1 MNAEIKDRIAAINS
15 GIIPEGYKKTKVGIV
30 PVEWEVEQIG
40 KYLVEYKEKSTENN
54 QYPVLT
60 SSRKGLMLQT
70 DYFKD
75 RQVTTE
81 NNTGYNIIPY
91 GYLTFRSRTD
101 DGRFVFNKN
110 TIIDKGIIS
119 YFYPVFSFKK
129 KVDTTF
135 MLELLNFS
143 IYHRFMPFV
152 EGTAQQVLSLK
163 KLGNLIY
170 AIPPLSEQPKI
181 AEILSTQDKLIELQ
195 EKKIEQLKEL
205 KKAYLQKMFPQKGS
219 KYPEL
224 RFKGFTDPW
233 EQRKL
238 SDLIIEY
245 KETVDSECDLPVLTS
260 SKTEGVVLQ
269 EEHFGRK
276 QQHDITG
283 YNILPRG
290 YCTYRNRSDGVDF
303 TFNINKCCDK
313 GIISKFYPVFY
324 GNNSDVFFISLV
336 LNHSEEVVH
345 EIGYTC
351 TGTGQKVLSF
361 LDLQKMHITVP
372 SYDEQKKIASYF
384 EQLDFLITLHQR
396 KLEQEKQKKKALMQL
411 LLTGIVR
418 TK

>member
-1 MNAEIKDRIAAINS
+1 MNPNLKKRIESINK

-143 IYHRFMPFV
+143 Y
-152 EGTAQQVLSLK
+152 
-163 KLGNLIY
+163 
-170 AIPPLSEQPKI
+170 
-181 AEILSTQDKLIELQ
+181 ILWQ
-195 EKKIEQLKEL
+195 
-205 KKAYLQKMFPQKGS
+205 
-219 KYPEL
+219 
-224 RFKGFTDPW
+224 
-233 EQRKL
+233 
-238 SDLIIEY
+238 
-245 KETVDSECDLPVLTS
+245 
-260 SKTEGVVLQ
+260 
-269 EEHFGRK
+269 
-276 QQHDITG
+276 
-283 YNILPRG
+283 
-290 YCTYRNRSDGVDF
+290 
-303 TFNINKCCDK
+303 
-313 GIISKFYPVFY
+313 
-324 GNNSDVFFISLV
+324 
-336 LNHSEEVVH
+336 
-345 EIGYTC
+345 
-351 TGTGQKVLSF
+351 F
-361 LDLQKMHITVP
+361 LH
-372 SYDEQKKIASYF
+372 
-384 EQLDFLITLHQR
+384 
-396 KLEQEKQKKKALMQL
+396 
-411 LLTGIVR
+411 
-418 TK
+418 